1 MVPATLSAEDLY
13 ARALTATNAGRFPA
27 ARRLLDRARA
37 VATDADLQAR
47 VDLTAAYVESET
59 ESPARGM
66 ELALGVLG
74 RVDLSPETYGRT
86 WSQLGLLHMRTGRAE
101 EALQAFAEAVTR
113 LDAHPEP
120 QARVLLNRGNVYL
133 QRGDTARAATDF
145 TDAAD
150 RFGQAGIS
158 VERAKSRFNLGYV
171 ELLRGDLVA
180 ALRGMDDARDVLA
193 PLSPAY
199 RATVEQDRAEVL
211 MAAGM
216 SREAARALEA
226 AAAAYGTRRLR
237 RFQAE
242 CELTLAQTLLRGDP
256 ARARVVA
263 RRAAR
268 RFRAQDTELPA
279 LRADGLAVVAEVAL
293 GGRSPALLRRIDGL
307 AEALHALD
315 DARDALP
322 LRLQAAR
329 LATSRGELDDAAERV
344 RRIRVR
350 DRDPLAVRLHWREV
364 QAELAEARGRPST
377 ARRHVRA
384 GLTDLHAWQ
393 SSFGSLDLQS
403 TLVGHG
409 RDLAQLGLR
418 SALADGRPDLV
429 LEWSERAR
437 ALVGRVTPVRPPH
450 DPQLA
455 ADLTEL
461 RMLQAGQ
468 PAPRS
473 AEARRRDE
481 LAASIRQRSW
491 YGEGG
496 GRVGEPAGLAE
507 LRAELTATDAAL
519 VAHLVVDGQ
528 LAALV
533 VTPERAE
540 VHPLGP
546 VDEARR
552 LLDAVAAD
560 LDMAASDLAGP
571 FAAAIRGSL
580 DERLARVGELLLGPV
595 LPALGDR
602 RLVLTPSGLLAG
614 TPWSLLDGLAGRP
627 LTIPTSATRWLAL
640 RRTPPR
646 RGRPR
651 RSGRRP
657 ARPARRGGGQPGG
670 AGVARRARPPRRRRD
685 RVPGQR
691 AGRRGRRAPP
701 RRARAPPR
709 RQPALLRGR
718 AGRRPV
724 VRLRHRPAGGHP
736 VGGGALGLRA
746 RPGRGALRRG
756 GGRHERGLAARRR
769 PDRGLL
775 PRAGRRRRGLRG
787 AGRLA
792 PAGQPRGR
800 SGGRARRGLRCRG
813 GPGHR
818 GRTVAVPVLR
828 HGLVTGNRAGTGST
842 RRIGTGGMPSC
853 VRRAERCGD
862 SPGGRT
868 ASTIVEGDPD
878 RHLTRML

>member
-1 MVPATLSAEDLY
+1 MVPAALSAEDLY

-27 ARRLLDRARA
+27 ARRLLDRARNVA
-37 VATDADLQAR
+37 VDPDLRAR
-47 VDLTAAYVESET
+47 VDLTTAYVESET
-59 ESPARGM
+59 ESPARGL
-66 ELALGVLG
+66 ELALAVLD
-74 RVDLSPETYGRT
+74 RPHLRPETYGRT
-86 WSQLGLLHMRTGRAE
+86 WSQLGLLHMRTGRGE
-101 EALQAFAEAVTR
+101 EALSAFAEAVPR
-113 LDAHPEP
+113 LDEHPEP

-133 QRGDTARAATDF
+133 QQGDTTRAATDF
-145 TDAAD
+145 TDAAA
-150 RFGQAGIS
+150 RFGEAGIS
-158 VERAKSRFNLGYV
+158 VEQAKSRFNLGYV

-226 AAAAYGTRRLR
+226 AAAAYGARRLR

-256 ARARVVA
+256 SRARVVA

-279 LRADGLAVVAEVAL
+279 LRADGLAVIAEVAL
-293 GGRSPALLRRIDGL
+293 GGRSPALLRRIDAL
-307 AEALHALD
+307 ADALLALD

-329 LATSRGELDDAAERV
+329 LATTRGDLDDATERV

-364 QAELAEARGRPST
+364 QAELAEARHRPSV

-409 RDLAQLGLR
+409 RDLARLGLR

-437 ALVGRVTPVRPPH
+437 ALVGRVAPVRPPR

-507 LRAELTATDAAL
+507 LRDELTTTDAAL
-519 VAHLVVDGQ
+519 VAHLVVDGR

-540 VHPLGP
+540 VHPLAP

-580 DERLARVGELLLGPV
+580 EERLVRVAELLVGPV
-595 LPALGDR
+595 LPALDDR
-602 RLVLTPSGLLAG
+602 RLVLTPSGVLAG
-614 TPWSLLDGLAGRP
+614 TPWSLLDGLRGRP

-640 RRTPPR
+640 RRTPP
-646 RGRPR
+646 
-651 RSGRRP
+651 
-657 ARPARRGGGQPGG
+657 A
-670 AGVARRARPPRRRRD
+670 
-685 RVPGQR
+685 
-691 AGRRGRRAPP
+691 
-701 RRARAPPR
+701 
-709 RQPALLRGR
+709 
-718 AGRRPV
+718 
-724 VRLRHRPAGGHP
+724 
-736 VGGGALGLRA
+736 
-746 RPGRGALRRG
+746 G
-756 GGRHERGLAARRR
+756 GGRVGLVAGPHVPRGEEEVS
-769 PDRGLL
+769 
-775 PRAGRRRRGLRG
+775 RASKEWPGAQVLRG
-787 AGRLA
+787 AEATAPRVSALAAEVDVLHLAGHGRHPGDNPMFSAVELVDGPWFGYDIDQLA
-792 PAGQPRGR
+792 ATPSVVVLSACELGRVAVRSGEEAVGMSAAWLHAGARTVVSSPALVADDVACEVLAGWHQRVSRGEGPADALAAA
-800 SGGRARRGLRCRG
+800 SVAVSAGGRAAAPSPFLCF
-813 GPGHR
+813 
-818 GRTVAVPVLR
+818 
-828 HGLVTGNRAGTGST
+828 GTGW
-842 RRIGTGGMPSC
+842 
-853 VRRAERCGD
+853 
-862 SPGGRT
+862 
-868 ASTIVEGDPD
+868 
-878 RHLTRML
+878 

>member
-37 VATDADLQAR
+37 AAGDPDLRAR

-59 ESPARGM
+59 ESPAHGL
-66 ELALGVLG
+66 ELALGVLD
-74 RVDLSPETYGRT
+74 RPDLRPETYGRT
-86 WSQLGLLHMRTGRAE
+86 WSQLGLLHMRTGRTE
-101 EALQAFAEAVTR
+101 DALNAFAEAVPR
-113 LDAHPEP
+113 LDEHPEP
-120 QARVLLNRGNVYL
+120 QARVLHQPG
-133 QRGDTARAATDF
+133 QRLPPAGRHHPGGRPTSRTPRTGSARP
-145 TDAAD
+145 
-150 RFGQAGIS
+150 GLS
-158 VERAKSRFNLGYV
+158 VEQAKSRFNLGYV

-268 RFRAQDTELPA
+268 RFRAQDSELPA
-279 LRADGLAVVAEVAL
+279 LRADGLAVIAEVAL
-293 GGRSPALLRRIDGL
+293 GDRSPALLRRIDAL
-307 AEALHALD
+307 ADALQAHD

-364 QAELAEARGRPST
+364 QAELAEARGRPSV

-418 SALADGRPDLV
+418 SALADGRADLV

-437 ALVGRVTPVRPPH
+437 ALVGRVAPVRPPH

-468 PAPRS
+468 PAARS

-507 LRAELTATDAAL
+507 LRDELTATDAAL
-519 VAHLVVDGQ
+519 VAHLVVDGR

-546 VDEARR
+546 ADEARR

-602 RLVLTPSGLLAG
+602 RLVLTPSGFLAG

-640 RRTPPR
+640 RRTPPAEAAGSAWSPARTSRGAR
-646 RGRPR
+646 RRSPGRR
-651 RSGRRP
+651 RSG
-657 ARPARRGGGQPGG
+657 PARRSS
-670 AGVARRARPPRRRRD
+670 GVPRR
-685 RVPGQR
+685 P
-691 AGRRGRRAPP
+691 
-701 RRARAPPR
+701 
-709 RQPALLRGR
+709 
-718 AGRRPV
+718 
-724 VRLRHRPAGGHP
+724 
-736 VGGGALGLRA
+736 
-746 RPGRGALRRG
+746 RPG
-756 GGRHERGLAARRR
+756 
-769 PDRGLL
+769 
-775 PRAGRRRRGLRG
+775 
-787 AGRLA
+787 
-792 PAGQPRGR
+792 
-800 SGGRARRGLRCRG
+800 
-813 GPGHR
+813 
-818 GRTVAVPVLR
+818 
-828 HGLVTGNRAGTGST
+828 
-842 RRIGTGGMPSC
+842 
-853 VRRAERCGD
+853 
-862 SPGGRT
+862 
-868 ASTIVEGDPD
+868 
-878 RHLTRML
+878 